1 MTLAPN
7 SEGLPSPFKIA
18 VALLVAALV
27 GLYLA
32 GYAFLMAMKLPPQN
46 ASLLTIHQYWQA
58 YGERP
63 DVRRTLLTS
72 LVGTQGLCMGLVGF
86 AMLPRRRP
94 LHGQA
99 RFASR
104 SEIKQAGLLEE
115 HGIILGRLGGRYL
128 VLPGQQGVELE
139 APPRS
144 GKGVGVVV
152 PNLLNWPGSTIV
164 SDIKGENFI
173 RTAGYRAAH
182 GQEVHL
188 FDPLSEKECSARWN
202 PLGYVAEEP
211 YRCIDDLQRI
221 ATMLF
226 PDPLAGDPFWTS
238 SARSLF
244 LGIALY
250 LFEAPGA
257 TRTLGEVL
265 RQGMASDA
273 EGFQKHWKR
282 VIDACERA
290 GYPLSQEAVQSLYD
304 IIDLA
309 PTTAS
314 SIRKTFTS
322 RLDLWLNP
330 MIDAATSANDFDLR
344 DLRKRPISIYVQ
356 INPDNIA
363 RLQPLLNLFFQQ
375 AIGLQTRELP
385 ENNPELRHQLLL
397 MLDEFAALGRIPVI
411 AESTAFLPGYNVRT
425 VVIVQSHSQLIEK
438 YGVEGAKSI
447 RKMLAARIVFPPKEY
462 EDAEAISRELGTYT
476 VRQKNISRPLWG
488 GTGKTATVSISEQPR
503 RLLLPQEVK
512 ELGPKRMI
520 LFCEGLR
527 PVLAHRIRYFK
538 DKSFARREMAPPTV
552 PRLHVQGAR
561 QAAATAP
568 AIGADD
574 ADDAPTD
581 ASSALTHPSPAG
593 GGHVLSKEDP
603 PVADD
608 VLSDTLKLDDFSF
621 DFDDVEIPTEP
632 LSDEDIK
639 RHADEFVS
647 RLLD

>member
-1 MTLAPN
+1 MTLAP
-7 SEGLPSPFKIA
+7 SAADSPSPFKVA
-18 VALLVAALV
+18 AALLLAAGV

-32 GYAFLMAMKLPPQN
+32 GYVFLLAMKLPPRE
-46 ASLLTIHQYWQA
+46 ATPLTTYRYWQA
-58 YGERP
+58 HGDRP
-63 DVRRTLLTS
+63 EVRRALLAA
-72 LVGTQGLCMGLVGF
+72 LAGAEGLVLGLAAC

-94 LHGQA
+94 LHGEA
-99 RFASR
+99 RFATR
-104 SEIKQAGLLEE
+104 REIARAGLLGE

-128 VLPGQQGVELE
+128 MLPGQQGVELE

-144 GKGVGVVV
+144 GKGVGVVI

-164 SDIKGENFI
+164 SDVKGENFL
-173 RTAGYRAAH
+173 RTAGYRQAH

-188 FDPLSEKECSARWN
+188 FDPLSERSCSARWN
-202 PLGYVAEEP
+202 PLGYVSTVP

-221 ATMLF
+221 ASMLF
-226 PDPLAGDPFWTS
+226 PDPQAGDPFWTS

-250 LFEAPGA
+250 LFETEGA

-265 RQGMASDA
+265 RQGMASDD
-273 EGFQKHWKR
+273 EGFQKHWRR

-304 IIDLA
+304 VIDLA

-344 DLRKRPISIYVQ
+344 ALRERPISIYVQ

-385 ENNPELRHQLLL
+385 EHNPALRHQLLL
-397 MLDEFAALGRIPVI
+397 MLDEFPALGRIPVI

-425 VVIVQSHSQLIEK
+425 VIIVQSNSQLVEK

-447 RKMLAARIVFPPKEY
+447 RKMLAARIVFPPKEF
-462 EDAEAISRELGTYT
+462 EDAEAVSRELGTYT
-476 VRQKNISRPLWG
+476 VRQRSLSRPLWG
-488 GTGKTATVSISEQPR
+488 GAGRPPTVSISEQPR

-512 ELGPKRMI
+512 ELGAERML
-520 LFCEGLR
+520 LFYEGLR
-527 PVLAHRIRYFK
+527 PVLARRIRYFS
-538 DKSFARREMAPPTV
+538 DGRFSRRERPPPQV
-552 PRLHVQGAR
+552 PRLELAR
-561 QAAATAP
+561 VPAARTGGAAAAP
-568 AIGADD
+568 PSEDAGA
-574 ADDAPTD
+574 A
-581 ASSALTHPSPAG
+581 
-593 GGHVLSKEDP
+593 VDP
-603 PVADD
+603 PRLEA
-608 VLSDTLKLDDFSF
+608 LDLDNFSLDFG
-621 DFDDVEIPTEP
+621 DVEIPRGPMTDAEVQAAAAHF
-632 LSDEDIK
+632 LSQLID
-639 RHADEFVS
+639 
-647 RLLD
+647 

>member
-1 MTLAPN
+1 MTPAP
-7 SEGLPSPFKIA
+7 SVEPWPSAFRIA
-18 VALLVAALV
+18 GALLVAAVV
-27 GLYLA
+27 GLWAA
-32 GYAFLMAMKLPPQN
+32 GYAFLMLMKLPPQS
-46 ASLLTIHQYWQA
+46 ATLSTIVDYWLV
-58 YGERP
+58 YGDRP
-63 DVRRTLLTS
+63 DVRRSLLAA
-72 LVGTQGLCMGLVGF
+72 LVGAQGITLGGVAI
-86 AMLPRRRP
+86 AMVPRRRA
-94 LHGQA
+94 LHGEA
-99 RFASR
+99 RFATHR
-104 SEIKQAGLLEE
+104 EIRKAGLLADN
-115 HGIILGRLGGRYL
+115 GIVLGRLGARYL
-128 VLPGQQGVELE
+128 VLAGQQGAEVE

-164 SDIKGENFI
+164 SDVKGENFM
-173 RTAGYRAAH
+173 RTAGFRLSK

-188 FDPLSEKECSARWN
+188 FDPLSEQERSSRWN
-202 PLGYVAEEP
+202 PLGYVSP
-211 YRCIDDLQRI
+211 MPCRCIDDLQRI
-221 ATMLF
+221 GTMLF

-250 LFEAPGA
+250 LFETPGA

-282 VIDACERA
+282 VIESCERA
-290 GYPLSQEAVQSLYD
+290 GYPLSQEAVRSLYD
-304 IIDLA
+304 VIDLA

-330 MIDAATSANDFDLR
+330 LIDAATSANDFDLR

-385 ENNPELRHQLLL
+385 ESNPALKHQLLL
-397 MLDEFAALGRIPVI
+397 MLDEFPALGRIPVI

-425 VVIVQSHSQLIEK
+425 VVIVQSNSQLIEK

-476 VRQKNISRPLWG
+476 VRQKSVSRPMWG
-488 GTGKTATVSISEQPR
+488 GSGTSGSVSISEQPR

-512 ELGPKRMI
+512 ELDPARMI
-520 LFCEGLR
+520 LFYEGLR
-527 PVLAHRIRYFK
+527 PVLAHRIIYFK
-538 DKSFARREMAPPTV
+538 DKSFARREIAPPEV
-552 PRLHVQGAR
+552 PKLEMAAR
-561 QAAATAP
+561 ATTAP
-568 AIGADD
+568 AGNAMP
-574 ADDAPTD
+574 APAPPAGSSA
-581 ASSALTHPSPAG
+581 ASSTTPATG
-593 GGHVLSKEDP
+593 TGHARAKDDLQMAHAVLDGSLD
-603 PVADD
+603 
-608 VLSDTLKLDDFSF
+608 LKDFSF
-621 DFDDVEIPTEP
+621 DFDDVDIPTEP
-632 LSDEDIK
+632 LSEAEMK
-639 RHADEFVS
+639 RRTDEFMA
-647 RLLD
+647 RLLV